1 MGRYS
6 IVTRGIEPRRIADS
20 TGRRKRIIDDAGHPL
35 LIGQAEIDGPVG
47 ITLSDHRFSAF

>member
-35 LIGQAEIDGPVG
+35 VIGQTDIDGLVD
-47 ITLSDHRFSAF
+47 ITLTDHRFSAF